1 MLCWLPMSLMASQL
15 VSVNMLLDE
24 QQTSAHPSDSCHENS
39 NQQHNET
46 HKCSVCG
53 SCIFANASATVNSI
67 AFINELPVA
76 SQKHF
81 AFEPSFSSI
90 STAPAIKPPIL
101 N

>member
-1 MLCWLPMSLMASQL
+1 MSLVASQL

-53 SCIFANASATVNSI
+53 SCIFANTSATVNSI
-67 AFINELPVA
+67 AFINELPVV